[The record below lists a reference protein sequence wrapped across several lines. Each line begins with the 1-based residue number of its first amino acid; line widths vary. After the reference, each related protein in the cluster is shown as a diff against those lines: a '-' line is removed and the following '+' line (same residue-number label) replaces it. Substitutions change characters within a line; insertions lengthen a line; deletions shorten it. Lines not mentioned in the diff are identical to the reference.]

1 MDGGNELAQTRIPA
15 TLKQYLTD
23 HPEIRSIIFRLDN
36 DRAGRMAA
44 EAIQAVLSEMYA
56 ITARFPSKGKDYN
69 DLLYLKKP
77 LSTQWAGDRLAER

>member
-23 HPEIRSIIFRLDN
+23 HPEIRSIVFRLDN

-44 EAIQAVLSEMYA
+44 KAIQAMLPETYTV
-56 ITARFPSKGKDYN
+56 TARFPSKGKDYN

-77 LSTQWAGDRLAER
+77 LSTQWARDRLAER

>member
-1 MDGGNELAQTRIPA
+1 
-15 TLKQYLTD
+15 
-23 HPEIRSIIFRLDN
+23 
-36 DRAGRMAA
+36 MAA